1 MKVFVLLGILG
12 MAASSTATA
21 AGEAPMPSYFDTSE
35 QVEPRAS
42 RPQMPTRAAGTGKVF
57 VIDSDASSG
66 PVIRTGAQQTMDETG
81 SLPAS
86 TVNQVPLP
94 QNMDRGV
101 KDLEAGM
108 DDLRR
113 YTAVMAAH
121 IQQNGMRGFLAVPT
135 DVKDQG
141 QAVGRKIGG
150 GINGIMTDVAHEMVI
165 PEKH

>member
-1 MKVFVLLGILG
+1 MKVFVLLGIFG
-12 MAASSTATA
+12 MAVSTTATA
-21 AGEAPMPSYFDTSE
+21 AGDAPLPSYFDTGE
-35 QVEPRAS
+35 QVAPRAT
-42 RPQMPTRAAGTGKVF
+42 RTQMPPRTTAPGKVF

-66 PVIRTGAQQTMDETG
+66 PVIRTGAQQTKDETG
-81 SLPAS
+81 SLPAG

-94 QNMDRGV
+94 PNMDRGV

-113 YTAVMAAH
+113 YTGVMAAH

-150 GINGIMTDVAHEMVI
+150 GINGIMTDAAHEMVI
-165 PEKH
+165 PEKQ

>member
-1 MKVFVLLGILG
+1 MKVIVLLGILV
-12 MAASSTATA
+12 MAASSSASA
-21 AGEAPMPSYFDTSE
+21 AGDAPMPSYFDTGE
-35 QVEPRAS
+35 QVAPRAT
-42 RPQMPTRAAGTGKVF
+42 RPQMPTRQDGRGKVF

-66 PVIRTGAQQTMDETG
+66 PVIRTGTQLTMDETG
-81 SLPAS
+81 PLPAG
-86 TVNQVPLP
+86 TVSQVPLP
-94 QNMDRGV
+94 PNMERGV

-108 DDLRR
+108 DELRR